1 MKDELGRK
9 FLKKFVG
16 LRTKNYSYLTNDGQE
31 DKKVKGT
38 KMCFIKRKLKFQ
50 NYRNCLQATQLENK
64 INYIEKIDK
73 NSIKEN
79 NKKII

>member
-1 MKDELGRK
+1 
-9 FLKKFVG
+9 
-16 LRTKNYSYLTNDGQE
+16 
-31 DKKVKGT
+31 
-38 KMCFIKRKLKFQ
+38 MCFIKRKLKFQ